1 MRKCEAVKNGIFC
14 FKIEGAKN
22 IIFNKL
28 VSEERFNE
36 VYRKLLKFNY
46 EPLWDNFYELKGN
59 KEWWSIAFP
68 ELMSV
73 DNKTAWSK
81 MPDEM
86 RTYIKSLLEYDE
98 NIFKAITEME

>member
-14 FKIEGAKN
+14 FEIEGAKN
-22 IIFNKL
+22 VIFNTL
-28 VSEERFNE
+28 VTSERFFE
-36 VYRKLLKFNY
+36 VYTRIRKFDYTPK
-46 EPLWDNFYELKGN
+46 WDNFYELKGD

-81 MPDEM
+81 MPKEM
-86 RTYIKSLLEYDE
+86 KKYIKSLPEFSKE
-98 NIFKAITEME
+98 IFEAITE